1 MCHQSV
7 GLIGRHLE
15 AAGFPTLGFTSAY
28 SITAS
33 ANQPRSVF
41 LDVPLGHT
49 TGGPNDP
56 ETQRSILRTGLQAGA
71 SMAAPGTII
80 DLPWRWRDDDWK
92 ADPLSWSRRRQ
103 DSGQTRKPA
112 GDTRSGRSDEP
123 RYQTDEDRAAAEA
136 ASFEDQCLSCLGI
149 SPTTESS

>member
-15 AAGFPTLGFTSAY
+15 AAGFPTLGFTSART
-28 SITAS
+28 ITAA
-33 ANQPRSVF
+33 ANPPRSAF

-56 ETQRSILRTGLQAGA
+56 DTQRTILRAGLEAGA
-71 SMAAPGTII
+71 AIAEPGTIV

-92 ADPLSWSRRRQ
+92 ADPLSWSRKRQ
-103 DSGQTRKPA
+103 SSGQTSSRSG
-112 GDTRSGRSDEP
+112 GDTRTARSDEP
-123 RYQTDEDRAAAEA
+123 RYQNDADRAAAEA
-136 ASFEDQCLSCLGI
+136 QARDDQCLVCLGI
-149 SPTTESS
+149 DGPG